1 MEEKMKKTRKLLV
14 VALLMFLVAAATGGA
29 YAYWAGTINNPADK
43 QDTDGISIT
52 VGVGADVATHIEINN
67 PVLSNKI
74 LVPAGRSAD
83 GSSEP
88 SDELVEQLVYNYKV
102 DWKRTSGGI
111 GTGTEG
117 TLTVKVTNL
126 EVGGV
131 TDSDAL
137 ALVNIVDENSTASFK
152 AVGGVSYTTKIKL
165 EDAESFNVPLKV
177 TITEPAN
184 KAEYDKIANKTITF
198 DVTFSIAQ

>member
-1 MEEKMKKTRKLLV
+1 MKKTRKLLV
-14 VALLMFLVAAATGGA
+14 VALLMFLVAAASGGA

-88 SDELVEQLVYNYKV
+88 VAPSDVLVEQLVYNYGV

-126 EVGGV
+126 KVGGV

-165 EDAESFNVPLKV
+165 EDATSFDVPLKV

>member
-1 MEEKMKKTRKLLV
+1 MKKTRKLLV
-14 VALLMFLVAAATGGA
+14 VALLMFLVAAASGGA

-83 GSSEP
+83 GSSKP
-88 SDELVEQLVYNYKV
+88 VAPDELVEQLVYNYEV
-102 DWKRTSGGI
+102 NWKRTSGGI

-126 EVGGV
+126 KVGDV

-137 ALVNIVDENSTASFK
+137 ALVNIVDGDSNASFK

-165 EDAESFNVPLKV
+165 EDATSFDVPLKV